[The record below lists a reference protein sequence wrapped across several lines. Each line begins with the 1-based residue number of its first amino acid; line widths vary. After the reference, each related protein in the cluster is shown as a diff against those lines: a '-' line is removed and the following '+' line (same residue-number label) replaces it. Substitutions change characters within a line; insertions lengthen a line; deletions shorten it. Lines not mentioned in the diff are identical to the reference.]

1 MPSSVNNTWLG
12 YLDKISKKNIDARQ
26 LTIEGVEKVISLNDN
41 FSQMFHNSIPMTY
54 ILDYRR
60 GTYMSVSKSSVFNL
74 GYEPSVWI
82 ENGLGLTI
90 DIYHKDDLKTFDE
103 KVFTDQLQILRNI
116 PPEDHKNYVFSN
128 NFRMKNNKGEY
139 VNILQG
145 NCFISSDSNSKPLV
159 SMGMI
164 LNVNDFMK
172 ENATIQ
178 TVDKI
183 NPNNNSCE
191 TVFKKIYL
199 SDNKILSRR
208 EKEVLLWI
216 TDGLTSKEIAH
227 KMYLSEATV
236 INHRKNMLLK
246 SGAKNTAEL
255 ISFAVKNHII

>member
-1 MPSSVNNTWLG
+1 MAAKQNNTWLG
-12 YLDKISKKNIDARQ
+12 YLDKISKNNIDPSQ
-26 LTIEGVEKVISLNDN
+26 LSIEGVEKIISLNDN
-41 FSQMFHNSIPMTY
+41 FSPMFHHSIPMKY
-54 ILDYRR
+54 ILDYRS
-60 GTYMSVSKSSVFNL
+60 GAYLSVSKSSLLNL

-90 DIYHKDDLKTFDE
+90 DIYHRDDLKTFDQ
-103 KVFTDQLQILRNI
+103 KVFTDRLQIMKDI
-116 PPEDHKNYVFSN
+116 PAEDHKNYVFSN

-139 VNILQG
+139 VNILQR
-145 NCFISSDSNSKPLV
+145 NCFVMSDSKGKPLI

-164 LNVNDFMK
+164 LDVTHFMK
-172 ENATIQ
+172 DTPTIQ

-183 NPNNNSCE
+183 NPNDNSSE

-199 SDNKILSRR
+199 SDNTIFSRR
-208 EKEVLLWI
+208 EKEVLLWV

-246 SGAKNTAEL
+246 SGAKNVAEL